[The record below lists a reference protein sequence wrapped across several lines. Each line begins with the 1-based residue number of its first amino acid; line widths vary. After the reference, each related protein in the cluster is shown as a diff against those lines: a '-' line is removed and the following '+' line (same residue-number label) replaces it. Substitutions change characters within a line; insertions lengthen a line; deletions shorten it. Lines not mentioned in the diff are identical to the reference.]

1 MTIISHACGFNGS
14 PTSGAASLTVTFT
27 NTSFTISG
35 TLTAS
40 AWTFG
45 DGGTSSTFS
54 PTYTYNTP
62 GTYTVTLVQSYS
74 AFADATATQINYIT
88 VTGPPPAPGG
98 RVLVTGAKLNSV
110 IINP

>member
-1 MTIISHACGFNGS
+1 MTIVSHSVNFNGT
-14 PTSGAASLTVTFT
+14 PTSGAVPLFVSFT
-27 NTSFTISG
+27 NLSSTISG

-45 DGGTSSTFS
+45 DGGTSSVFS

-74 AFADATATQINYIT
+74 AFADATATKTNYIT
-88 VTGPPPAPGG
+88 VTGATSYGG
-98 RVLVTGAKLNSV
+98 GNHSGVNLRGIKLGT
-110 IINP
+110 